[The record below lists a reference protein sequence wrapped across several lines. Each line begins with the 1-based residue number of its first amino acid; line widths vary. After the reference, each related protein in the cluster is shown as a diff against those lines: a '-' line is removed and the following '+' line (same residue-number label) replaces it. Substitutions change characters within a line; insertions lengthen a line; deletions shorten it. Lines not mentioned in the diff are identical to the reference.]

1 MSQGD
6 LGFPQVAPKGAI
18 WIRYPV
24 GQYFACYELLIDGE
38 PTDTWVKHCCHPT
51 AIRPY
56 YVHLATGMIL
66 ARKFRLLAEAKQ
78 AAEEAHN
85 DAGAV

>member
-6 LGFPQVAPKGAI
+6 LGFVREAPKGAS
-18 WIRYPV
+18 WRRDPV
-24 GQYFACYELLIDGE
+24 LQYFAWYELLQNGE
-38 PTDTWVKHCCHPT
+38 ATGTWVKHCCHPT

-78 AAEEAHN
+78 AAEEAHH